1 MRRNRSE
8 KLVVQR
14 HALDSRLSGYSSGAK
29 VVAAARRLRSR
40 TGNWPVYAAA
50 AGSALAMTTS
60 ASASIISG
68 VYTGSGPNGGV
79 SVRPQA
85 SSHSS
90 IKGLLFGLGELNLKA
105 KSGVG
110 AFGHYTN
117 FSVEGILPLR
127 IFEAGSYGQYA
138 KNFGFGGQISSAA
151 GVLAASGA
159 RIAKAV
165 FSGGS
170 SFGSFNAGV
179 PGYVG
184 FAVDQGGGNVNYGW
198 LKLEFS
204 FNPQSQTQGV
214 LEALGYGY
222 ETTAGKAIGAG
233 DTGPGTATP
242 EPGTMALSI
251 LAAGAAAVVALRRR
265 RQAA

>member
-1 MRRNRSE
+1 MRTGSSE
-8 KLVVQR
+8 KSGTQR
-14 HALDSRLSGYSSGAK
+14 DALDSRLGGYSAGAK
-29 VVAAARRLRSR
+29 VAAAARRLRSR
-40 TGNWPVYAAA
+40 TGNWPFYAAA

-68 VYTGSGPNGGV
+68 VYTGAGPNGGA
-79 SVRPQA
+79 SVRVQ
-85 SSHSS
+85 SNGQS
-90 IKGLLFGLGELNLKA
+90 IKGLPFGLGEINIKA
-105 KSGVG
+105 NPGTNV
-110 AFGHYTN
+110 FGQYAK
-117 FSVEGILPLR
+117 FSAEGILPLQ

-138 KNFGFGGQISSAA
+138 KNFALGAQISSAA
-151 GVLAASGA
+151 GVLAANGA
-159 RIAKAV
+159 RIAKAIY
-165 FSGGS
+165 SGGS

-184 FAVDQGGGNVNYGW
+184 FAVDQGAGNVNYGW

-204 FNPQSQTQGV
+204 FDAQTHVGI

-233 DTGPGTATP
+233 DTGPTPTP

-251 LAAGAAAVVALRRR
+251 LAAGAAGVVALRRL
-265 RQAA
+265 RQAD

>member
-1 MRRNRSE
+1 MRTNTSE
-8 KLVVQR
+8 KSGAR
-14 HALDSRLSGYSSGAK
+14 REALDFRLSGYSAGAK
-29 VVAAARRLRSR
+29 VAAAARRLRSR

-68 VYTGSGPNGGV
+68 VYTGTGPNGGV
-79 SVRPQA
+79 SVRPLA
-85 SSHSS
+85 NGHSS
-90 IKGLLFGLGELNLKA
+90 VKGLLFGLGEINIKA
-105 KSGVG
+105 QSGTNV
-110 AFGHYTN
+110 FGHFTN
-117 FSVEGILPLR
+117 FSAEGILPLK

-159 RIAKAV
+159 RIARAL
-165 FSGGS
+165 FTS
-170 SFGSFNAGV
+170 SSAGSFHPGQ

-184 FAVDQGGGNVNYGW
+184 FALDAGGGTANYGW

-204 FNPQSQTQGV
+204 FDPQTTQGV
-214 LEALGYGY
+214 LEALGFGY
-222 ETTAGKAIGAG
+222 ETTAGKAIAAG
-233 DTGPGTATP
+233 DTGGTATP
-242 EPGTMALSI
+242 EPGTMALGI
-251 LAAGAAAVVALRRR
+251 LAAGAAGVVALRRR